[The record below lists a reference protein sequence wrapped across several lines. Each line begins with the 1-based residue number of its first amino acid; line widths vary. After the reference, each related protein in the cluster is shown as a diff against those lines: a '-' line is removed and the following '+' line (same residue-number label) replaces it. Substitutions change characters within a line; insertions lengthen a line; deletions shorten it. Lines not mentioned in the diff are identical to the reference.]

1 MDSGLQVG
9 DKLNVKF
16 LGRNLQGRYL
26 ISRKAL
32 LPVPANVRGVP
43 RSMPVPK
50 SLQGQPNFET
60 GSVLEATIT
69 EVRDYGFMVELAPGV
84 TCLLH
89 NSQISHTQVCV
100 HQHVTENFHNIS

>member
-1 MDSGLQVG
+1 MDSGLRIG

-16 LGRNLQGRYL
+16 LGQNLQGRYL

-32 LPVPANVRGVP
+32 LPVPDNIRGVP
-43 RSMPVPK
+43 RTRQVPQT
-50 SLQGQPNFET
+50 LEGHNFET

-69 EVRDYGFMVELAPGV
+69 EVRDYGVLLEVAPGY

-89 NSQISHTQVCV
+89 NSQISYTPVC
-100 HQHVTENFHNIS
+100 